1 MFKLFKRKQEDPDGL
16 VALPINELLA
26 PYENLLKL
34 IHQQVGVPEIHWKA
48 VYLQFIKN
56 FAEQVQLLPASESHH
71 HSGAGGLLTHSLE
84 VGLNALKIR
93 KGKVLPVGAS
103 SEVIQEQKELW
114 SYAIFTAAMLHDIGK
129 PLTDQIIT
137 IISEKPE
144 RILAPLTEIIPV
156 KAVYRIKFRRER
168 KYRSH
173 ENVALLLAPKI
184 IPSPGLDW
192 ITSNNDV
199 LDDWSY
205 CLTGRKSE
213 AGAMGEL
220 VTQADQI
227 STAQNLTGAA
237 NNPLPSA
244 KVIPLS
250 ARLKTALIYL
260 IDEGTTLPLDRQ
272 GAAGF
277 VHDDKIWLMSKRVL
291 DDIRIHMRNEG
302 QGGIPSDN
310 TRLMD
315 ELMQNGIITP
325 SEANRAT
332 WKVKVTISNKDGNKW
347 ENDFNLLCCPLS
359 NLWPDPS
366 AWPKQSDLIKVV
378 PITSKE
384 AENAKSQQTKPIAD
398 NIETQEQAPVLET
411 TKAEAKEEV
420 NLNEEPS
427 NKQPSLDDLLQ
438 APPGIN
444 LEKPNAKKE
453 NNDDVDIEAKPQVT
467 TTSAKATAKEE
478 KGTSTAPEDMRF
490 EKKKRTAP
498 NHAKKFVDWFSNG
511 IADGS
516 LPINNASAK
525 IHTIGDE
532 KTLLL
537 VSPLLFR
544 LYTKSHSDVD
554 YLRLQNDFCSLGLHK
569 ANDANKTNIWKF
581 KTLTDRKNK
590 KDGNLK
596 GMIIEN
602 AEEKLG
608 IRLPPG
614 NYRIEPN

>member
-1 MFKLFKRKQEDPDGL
+1 MFNPFRKKKEAPDGL

-34 IHQQVGVPEIHWKA
+34 IHQQVGVPETHWEA
-48 VYLQFIKN
+48 IYLQFIKN

-137 IISEKPE
+137 IISENPE
-144 RILAPLTEIIPV
+144 RILAPLTETLPV
-156 KAVYRIKFRRER
+156 KAVYRIGFRRGR

-213 AGAMGEL
+213 ANALGEL

-227 STAQNLTGAA
+227 STAQNLTGAS

-250 ARLKTALIYL
+250 TRLKTALIYL
-260 IDEGTTLPLDRQ
+260 IDEGTKLPLDRQ

-291 DDIRIHMRNEG
+291 DDVRGHMLDEG

-315 ELMQNGIITP
+315 ELMQNSIITP
-325 SEANRAT
+325 AEANRAS
-332 WKVKVTISNKDGNKW
+332 WKVTVTISNKDGNKW
-347 ENDFNLLCCPLS
+347 ENNFNLLCCPLV

-366 AWPKQSDLIKVV
+366 AWPKQSDLVKVV
-378 PITSKE
+378 PIIAGE
-384 AENAKSQQTKPIAD
+384 EDADDKSQQTKPTNKIKEKEQLPASD
-398 NIETQEQAPVLET
+398 TSTEVTKEIETS
-411 TKAEAKEEV
+411 
-420 NLNEEPS
+420 EEPNS
-427 NKQPSLDDLLQ
+427 NPLSLDDLLQ

-444 LEKPNAKKE
+444 LEKSADKE
-453 NNDDVDIEAKPQVT
+453 KNDEVDVEDDPQITPTPTVETTEAADI
-467 TTSAKATAKEE
+467 S
-478 KGTSTAPEDMRF
+478 F
-490 EKKKRTAP
+490 EKKKKTQP
-498 NHAKKFVDWFSNG
+498 NHAQKFVDWFSSG

-516 LPINNASAK
+516 LPINNATAN
-525 IHTIGDE
+525 IHTIGEE

-537 VSPLLFR
+537 VSPLLFK
-544 LYTKSHSDVD
+544 LYAKSYSDVH
-554 YLRLQNDFCSLGLHK
+554 YLQLQNDFCSLGLHK
-569 ANDANKTNIWKF
+569 VKKNNTNIWSF
-581 KTLTDRKNK
+581 KTITDRTNK
-590 KDGNLK
+590 KPGKLN

-602 AEEKLG
+602 AEEKLE

-614 NYRIEPN
+614 NYRIELSK